1 MTTPNLIR
9 IGTRRSQLALWQTFR
24 VRDLLLANY
33 PDLTIELV
41 HMTTKGDRILDKP
54 LPEIGGKGLFTLE
67 LENALVSGE
76 IDLAVHSLK
85 DLPTEMAEPF
95 TLGAILPRAN
105 PFDALVSREKYTLAT
120 LPHGATVGTSSL
132 RRRAQL
138 RAFRPDLKL
147 ENLRGN
153 VDTRVAKAYDPAGP
167 YAAIVLAVAGLQR
180 LDRGDEISEIIDADV
195 MLPAP
200 GQGAVAVQ
208 CRVDDQ
214 RILELLAA
222 LDDRA
227 THSAVTAERAFLQQ
241 LEAGCRLP
249 VSAYAT
255 LDDATG
261 RVITMTG
268 RVSGL
273 DGTRAITVQGE
284 DRVTNA
290 AALGV
295 RLAEDA
301 LAQGAD
307 ALLAEIRGDLPA

>member
-1 MTTPNLIR
+1 MTTTKSIR
-9 IGTRRSQLALWQTFR
+9 IGTRRSQLALWQTHR
-24 VRDLLLANY
+24 VRDLLLENY

-41 HMTTKGDRILDKP
+41 HMTTKGDRILDKA

-67 LENALVSGE
+67 LENALVSGA

-105 PFDALVSREKYTLAT
+105 PFDALVSREHYTLAT
-120 LPHGATVGTSSL
+120 LPEGAIVGTSSL

-138 RAFRPDLKL
+138 LAHRPDLKL

-153 VDTRVAKAYDPAGP
+153 VDTRIAKAHDPAEP
-167 YAAIVLAVAGLQR
+167 YAAIVLAVAGLIR
-180 LDRGDEISEIIDADV
+180 LDHADSISEIIDASV

-208 CRVDDQ
+208 CCADDD
-214 RILELLAA
+214 RILALLAG
-222 LDDRA
+222 LDDRT
-227 THSAVTAERAFLQQ
+227 THIAVTAERAFLQH

-255 LDDATG
+255 LDGHT
-261 RVITMTG
+261 ISMTG
-268 RVSGL
+268 RVSGV
-273 DGTRAITVQGE
+273 DGARTITVLGSDSIE
-284 DRVTNA
+284 HTAN
-290 AALGV
+290 LGV
-295 RLAEDA
+295 RVAEDA

-307 ALLAEIRGDLPA
+307 ALLAEIREDLPT

>member
-1 MTTPNLIR
+1 MTTTNPIR
-9 IGTRRSQLALWQTFR
+9 IGTRRSQLALWQTHR
-24 VRDLLLANY
+24 VRDLLLANH
-33 PDLTIELV
+33 PDLTIDLV

-67 LENALVSGE
+67 LENALVNGK

-85 DLPTEMAEPF
+85 DLPTEMVEPF
-95 TLGAILPRAN
+95 ALGAILPRAN
-105 PFDALVSREKYTLAT
+105 PFDALVSRERYTLAT
-120 LPHGATVGTSSL
+120 LPQGATVGTSSL

-138 RAFRPDLKL
+138 LAFRPDLKL

-153 VDTRVAKAYDPAGP
+153 VDTRVAKAYDPTGP

-180 LDRGDEISEIIDADV
+180 LDRDDDDISEIIDSSV

-208 CRVDDQ
+208 CRANDDRVLALLIELDDQ
-214 RILELLAA
+214 
-222 LDDRA
+222 A
-227 THSAVTAERAFLQQ
+227 TRVAVTAERAFLQH

-249 VSAYAT
+249 VAAYAT
-255 LDDATG
+255 LDDNT
-261 RVITMTG
+261 ISMTG

-273 DGTRAITVQGE
+273 DGTRAITVQGNDTVE
-284 DRVTNA
+284 NA
-290 AALGV
+290 VDLGV

-301 LAQGAD
+301 LLQGAD